1 MNQKGNWYIKLR
13 TTKRCD
19 MIKKKARRSP
29 PPSNCNKDRFGTPIK
44 FVNIS
49 IRYKYYYKLCWKFY
63 KSWKN
68 PVHHDVNEFRRT
80 SRPWTVENHYKI
92 EIRGE
97 GGGGLEIQKMMNR
110 EYNRHEIK
118 GLKFK
123 EISKNWTICSYMY
136 FGIFR
141 YSRTKCQSS
150 CYLQEM

>member
-19 MIKKKARRSP
+19 MIKKKKARRSP
-29 PPSNCNKDRFGTPIK
+29 PPSNCIRTALGPQYSLWTFHLVINTIISC
-44 FVNIS
+44 VENS
-49 IRYKYYYKLCWKFY
+49 IRAKRILFITML
-63 KSWKN
+63 
-68 PVHHDVNEFRRT
+68 T

-92 EIRGE
+92 EIRGVG

-118 GLKFK
+118 GLKFE
-123 EISKNWTICSYMY
+123 EISKNWTICFYMY